1 MEILSKSA
9 TAARIWGKPKRKAVC
24 TTLSP
29 PTSKVTFLGPFE
41 TIRFSLAV
49 DGTGQAQPGRSSS
62 CHTYIRQNFEPAK
75 TKLTVKGCCMSKSS
89 VNSAYSTHTSVV
101 ESTRSECTGRE
112 DSHPRQ
118 PTYLIVSYHR
128 YHTHLNPSIPFRPL
142 PNGQRG
148 TVHRPGIGK
157 HQAASNN
164 NNTITTDSH
173 DKLRCRYRGILITS
187 HVVCHLIVAKSQIP
201 TTPYMRNTNTP
212 TKKSSSTITV
222 PRASHP
228 PDQE

>member
-1 MEILSKSA
+1 MEILSKSE
-9 TAARIWGKPKRKAVC
+9 TTARIWGKPKRKAVC

-49 DGTGQAQPGRSSS
+49 DGIGQAQPGRSSS

-128 YHTHLNPSIPFRPL
+128 YHTHLNPSIPFR
-142 PNGQRG
+142 
-148 TVHRPGIGK
+148 HRSSAWYRKATTTLSSPILTTSCGVGI
-157 HQAASNN
+157 AA
-164 NNTITTDSH
+164 
-173 DKLRCRYRGILITS
+173 Y
-187 HVVCHLIVAKSQIP
+187 
-201 TTPYMRNTNTP
+201 
-212 TKKSSSTITV
+212 
-222 PRASHP
+222 
-228 PDQE
+228 